1 MSASEIYR
9 VYASDCV
16 ALAKTF
22 HDGHARTTLLT
33 MAQAWS
39 NLADRAE
46 RRRAQSAK
54 SPATPDREPLPGGID
69 LSTLV
74 FPKGTPRQ

>member
-1 MSASEIYR
+1 MSASETYR

-22 HDGHARTTLLT
+22 HDGQARTTLLT
-33 MAQAWS
+33 MAQAWTK
-39 NLADRAE
+39 LADRAE
-46 RRRAQSAK
+46 RRRAQS
-54 SPATPDREPLPGGID
+54 PETPEREPLPGGID
-69 LSTLV
+69 LSTLI